1 MGRKVTFRSVE
12 RRHTM
17 IGALVELLYSMPGS
31 GESEVSTGM
40 VQFHQNQAPTA

>member
-17 IGALVELLYSMPGS
+17 IGTLVELLNSMPGS
-31 GESEVSTGM
+31 GESEVSAGM
-40 VQFHQNQAPTA
+40 VHFHQNHAPTS